1 MSADGLAEGV
11 SARHGAVL
19 VVDLDGTLLA
29 SDMLFESFWSAWA
42 HHWHTPLVALRG
54 LLRQGRAG
62 LKAEIAGL
70 AQVDCTTLPY
80 DDGVIDYVRRW
91 RAQGGRAVLVTAT
104 DDALARQV
112 ADHLQL
118 FDEVRGST
126 DGVNL
131 KGREKAA
138 YLVGRYGEGGYRYV
152 GDSSADLPVWAQSG
166 GAVAVNP
173 SARLGARL
181 DAVAPAAERLQTRPP
196 KGLSMKP
203 LRPHQWLKNV
213 LVFVPMLAAHQLT
226 AAAFADSAL
235 AFAAFCMVASG
246 VYVLNDL
253 LDLAPDRRH
262 PRKRSRAFASG
273 AVSLRTGTMLSPLL
287 LVGGLG
293 LAALGGG
300 LFFAVILSYFVL
312 TTAYSLWLKRMIIV
326 DICVLAC
333 VYTMRIVAGAAA
345 TGIELSV
352 WLVSFSIFLFLSL
365 AAVKRQAELVS
376 GLKSGTLKAEGRGYH
391 VDDLSI
397 VATMAIAAGY
407 VSVLVL
413 ALYLNSPAVLVL
425 YPQPQILWGIL
436 PVMLFW
442 VSRMAMTAHRGEM
455 HDDPMVF
462 AATDRTSQVCVVLM
476 AGMALAGAVLS

>member
-1 MSADGLAEGV
+1 MSADGRGTEPSAEG
-11 SARHGAVL
+11 GAVL

-42 HHWHTPLVALRG
+42 HHGSAPLVALRG
-54 LLRQGRAG
+54 LIRGGRAG
-62 LKAEIAGL
+62 MKADL
-70 AQVDCTTLPY
+70 ARLARVDCTTLPY
-80 DDGVIDYVRRW
+80 DAAVIDHVRRW

-112 ADHLQL
+112 ADHLDL
-118 FDEVRGST
+118 FDEVRGSA

-131 KGREKAA
+131 KGDAKAA
-138 YLVGRYGEGGYRYV
+138 WLVDRYGAGGFSYM
-152 GDSSADLPVWAQSG
+152 GDSTADLPVWAQAG

-173 SARLGARL
+173 TARL
-181 DAVAPAAERLQTRPP
+181 DARLRALVPGAERLDTGRRP
-196 KGLSMKP
+196 GLTLRP

-213 LVFVPMLAAHQLT
+213 LVFVPMLAAHRLD
-226 AAAFADSAL
+226 AAVLGQSLL
-235 AFAAFCMVASG
+235 AFPAFCLVASG

-262 PRKRSRAFASG
+262 PRKRMRAFASG
-273 AVSLRTGTMLSPLL
+273 AVALRTGTLLSPLL
-287 LVGGLG
+287 LAAGLG

-300 LFFAVILSYFVL
+300 LFLAVMLSYLVL
-312 TTAYSLWLKRMIIV
+312 TTAYSLWLKRLIVV

-333 VYTMRIVAGAAA
+333 VYTLRIVAGAAV

-352 WLVSFSIFLFLSL
+352 WLVSFSVFLFLSL

-376 GLKSGTLKAEGRGYH
+376 GLKAGTLRAEGRGYH
-391 VDDLSI
+391 VEDLGI
-397 VATMAIAAGY
+397 VASMAIAAGY

-425 YPQPQILWGIL
+425 YDRPQILWGIL

-442 VSRMAMTAHRGEM
+442 VSRMVMTAHRGEM
-455 HDDPMVF
+455 LDDPMVF
-462 AATDRTSQVCVVLM
+462 AATDRTSQVCVALM
-476 AGMALAGAVLS
+476 AGMAVAGAVLS